1 MNTLIEQLSF
11 WGAIIGSLLIAL
23 HLPISGWAFI
33 PYLISNLASLYLL
46 KKSDAPSVISY
57 QIMFFIAINILG
69 VYQWLL

>member
-46 KKSDAPSVISY
+46 KKSDAPPVISY